1 MRVYAARSRTRTA
14 APAIARAHAAP
25 PSLALLRTGCGRTE
39 KVEDSLVW
47 FGTGNMR
54 WVHGM
59 TGKVADQYAAP
70 LDHPLPRRCP
80 RAAALRVAC

>member
-1 MRVYAARSRTRTA
+1 MYAARSRTRTA
-14 APAIARAHAAP
+14 APARAHAVP

-80 RAAALRVAC
+80 RAVALRVAC

>member
-1 MRVYAARSRTRTA
+1 
-14 APAIARAHAAP
+14 
-25 PSLALLRTGCGRTE
+25 
-39 KVEDSLVW
+39 VW

-80 RAAALRVAC
+80 RAAALRVASC